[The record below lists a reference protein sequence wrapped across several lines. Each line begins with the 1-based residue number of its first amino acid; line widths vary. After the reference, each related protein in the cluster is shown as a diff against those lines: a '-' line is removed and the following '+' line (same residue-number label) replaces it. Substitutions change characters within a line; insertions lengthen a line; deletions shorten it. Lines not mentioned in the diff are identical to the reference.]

1 MGSLHKDIVLVLNRN
16 WQAIGVKTPAETIGM
31 LMTDAATALNIEDN
45 DVMIPVRWKDWVNL
59 PITDNDLV
67 INTVSRSFKI
77 PKVIVLCKF
86 DKVPKKRPAFSSKNI
101 WIREKGKCA
110 YTGKRLKPDEG
121 NIDHLIPKSRGGK
134 TDWTNCVLAHKDV
147 NAKNANKTPEEAGL
161 KLLIKPEAPKE
172 LPVYFFIKNR
182 YNIREWNYF
191 LKHENQ
197 NDN

>member
-31 LMTDAATALNIEDN
+31 LMTDTATALNIEDN

-67 INTVSRSFKI
+67 INTVSKSFKI

-101 WIREKGKCA
+101 WVREKGKCA

-147 NAKNANKTPEEAGL
+147 NAKKANKTPEEAGL

-191 LKHENQ
+191 LKHENK